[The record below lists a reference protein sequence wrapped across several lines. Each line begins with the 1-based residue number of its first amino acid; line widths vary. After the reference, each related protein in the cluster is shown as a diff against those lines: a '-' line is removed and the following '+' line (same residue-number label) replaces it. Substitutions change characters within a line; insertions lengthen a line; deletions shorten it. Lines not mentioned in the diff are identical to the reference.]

1 MARETTKSKQD
12 KVGQADQLKQKINN
26 FLIKHF
32 RWIIFAIII
41 IIFVGGYFIFILPKY
56 NQIVRDVQL
65 QADELEKKYSFRQQY
80 LTQLIH
86 LKVAY
91 KQISQEN
98 KDKIEAML
106 PSSPKVEDLIS
117 EIETISLK
125 NGLTLTNLSVEP
137 AEAIGEKTGEI
148 LNGVANVKITM
159 EIVGT
164 DYYALKNI
172 LKTIENNLRLMDIIS
187 VNYLVGDKKT
197 SLVLQA
203 YYLP

>member
-12 KVGQADQLKQKINN
+12 KAKQENQLKQKIND

-56 NQIVRDVQL
+56 NQIVTDTKL
-65 QADELEKKYSFRQQY
+65 KTDELEKKYSSRQQY
-80 LTQLIH
+80 LTQLIR
-86 LKVAY
+86 LKMAY

-106 PSSPKVEDLIS
+106 PSSPKVEELVS
-117 EIETISLK
+117 EIEAISLK
-125 NGLTLTNLSVEP
+125 NGLTLTSLSVEP
-137 AEAIGEKTGEI
+137 VEAKGGKTEDK

-159 EIVGT
+159 EVVGT

-172 LKTIENNLRLMDIIS
+172 LKMIENNLRLMDVTS
-187 VNYLVGDKKT
+187 VNYLVGDKRT